1 VKGDSFDIDFGDDQ
15 ITVEHHGREE
25 RLSVVRDCDGWSVR
39 TGPIDEDGELTEQRN
54 VDSRAEAWDCVIQY
68 IDTGA
73 VTERNTNT
81 SLNGEQQ

>member
-1 VKGDSFDIDFGDDQ
+1 VNGDSFDIDFDDDQ
-15 ITVEHHGREE
+15 ITIEHHVRGE
-25 RLSVVRDCDGWSVR
+25 RLSVVRDGDGWSVR
-39 TGPIDEDGELTEQRN
+39 TGAIDEDDELTEQRN

-81 SLNGEQQ
+81 NLNGEQR